1 MARIGE
7 LQPGRAL
14 SSAESLPES
23 VSSVKSVVKL
33 QQGRALSNAE
43 SFLTT
48 DYTDKHGW
56 KASTGQRF
64 GERGI
69 FPIRGIREIRGQVSK
84 GPRTFES
91 GIVNHG

>member
-1 MARIGE
+1 
-7 LQPGRAL
+7 
-14 SSAESLPES
+14 
-23 VSSVKSVVKL
+23 VKSVVKL
-33 QQGRALSNAE
+33 QRGRALSTAE

-69 FPIRGIREIRGQVSK
+69 FPIRGIRAIRGKAST
-84 GPRTFES
+84 GPRPFEGEINAGLS
-91 GIVNHG
+91 RRSFSEGGPGFTTVGAEYL